1 MLLVTKQKKKSGYE
15 YVTPQIYD
23 TTRCNLVTAAIR
35 EGVSISVLGI
45 IVEML
50 CLNYLRVQR
59 KPHFSDEIGPPG
71 TALVRGPVEACG
83 FDFLFFDDGE
93 LFCR

>member
-1 MLLVTKQKKKSGYE
+1 MQ
-15 YVTPQIYD
+15 
-23 TTRCNLVTAAIR
+23 CNLATAAIR
-35 EGVSISVLGI
+35 ERVSISVLGI

-50 CLNYLRVQR
+50 CLNYLRVER
-59 KPHFSDEIGPPG
+59 KPHFSDGIGPPG
-71 TALVRGPVEACG
+71 IALVRGPVEACG